1 AADRRDLHRLHAA
14 VGHRGL
20 ARPRRHVERPRPGP
34 AHDRAGAAMSAAE
47 LASGK
52 GAADENFPVASL
64 LIAPEHR
71 APIMAFYRVARLAD
85 DVADNASASA
95 ALKLKRLAEIEAS
108 LTGKSEA

>member
-1 AADRRDLHRLHAA
+1 
-14 VGHRGL
+14 
-20 ARPRRHVERPRPGP
+20 
-34 AHDRAGAAMSAAE
+34 MSAAD

-52 GAADENFPVASL
+52 DHTGENFPVASL

-95 ALKLKRLAEIEAS
+95 RAQARS
-108 LTGKSEA
+108 GSTRSRPR